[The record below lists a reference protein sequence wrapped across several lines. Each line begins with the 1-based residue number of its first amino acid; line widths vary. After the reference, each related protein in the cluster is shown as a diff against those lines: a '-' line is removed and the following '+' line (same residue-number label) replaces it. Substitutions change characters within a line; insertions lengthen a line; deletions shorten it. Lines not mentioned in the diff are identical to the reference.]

1 MRTVLLASLRT
12 HTRRYVAALLAV
24 GIAVAFVVVTDA
36 LASSARGGLTGEIGK
51 PYEGADLVVSGSG
64 LDAWPS
70 NEGVEAVVAHAAEVG
85 DSAAP
90 LAATW
95 QPLARPDGTGI
106 SPEAAVGTWSDD
118 PDLVWQDLVAGRGA
132 QAPDEAVADA
142 SAAQANDVEVGD
154 EVVVGEGEDA
164 VTVTVV
170 GLADGTTMQPAALWL
185 PFATLT
191 AATENWYADGV
202 PYAVADG
209 GDVDAA
215 AAALVALG
223 DDGEGSGAGSGAE
236 SGEGSGAGSGAGSG
250 EGSGEGSG
258 ADAAVPV
265 GTLTT
270 WAPEEVA
277 EDRLEKANQSVDV
290 LAMVALLFG
299 AIAGVVSVMVIANT
313 FSILFAQRQRDL
325 ALLRCVGAT
334 RRQVRRSVR
343 LEAFVVGVVAS
354 LVGLALGAAVG
365 FGAVS
370 VLRAT
375 VDFPL
380 GAVAPS
386 PLWWAAAFVGGVL
399 TTVVSAWVPTRTATR
414 VPPLAALRPEA
425 APSLRTTAGRLRIAL
440 GVLVLDAG
448 VAGLVASVVLEQV
461 LVMVVGGTAFF
472 AGVVLLGPV
481 LVPALLRLVGL
492 AVRRTGPAARIA
504 GDNAVRNPRRTAAT
518 TASLLIGVTLTTAV
532 LTGMAS
538 ARSATDAEL
547 DKQYPVDVTVAT
559 DGGPLP
565 AEVAER
571 ATALRGL
578 AAAVVVPGGQAD
590 VRPVLDETLRD
601 LPAEEV
607 WALSD
612 LAVVAPGAASD
623 RAALDDVVR
632 GDLATAVPGDDEIV
646 VPADLAGSQAV
657 PARLDL
663 VTPSG
668 TVTLT
673 PRFADSAWG
682 SAAIVSPA
690 TLQRLVG
697 DDTSP
702 YAVWLA
708 VDDGADLDDLL
719 ADLDAVVAGTGA
731 SADPLIEQRN
741 WVDTQLDVVLVA
753 VVGLLGV
760 GVLIALVGIGNTL
773 GLSVLERSREN
784 ALLRALGLTRGQL
797 RRTLAAEGALLSVV
811 ATLLGTAVGVLF
823 AAVGVRVMIAPAI
836 TDASLVLPVGQLGA
850 VVLVAGLAGLVA
862 CVLPA
867 RRAARVA
874 PAAGLSAD

>member
-12 HTRRYVAALLAV
+12 HTRRYVASLLAV

-51 PYEGADLVVSGSG
+51 PYEGADLVVAGSG
-64 LDAWPS
+64 LDSWPS
-70 NEGVEAVVAHAAEVG
+70 TEGVEAVVAHARETG
-85 DSAAP
+85 GSAAP
-90 LAATW
+90 LATTW
-95 QPLARPDGTGI
+95 QPLARPDGTRI
-106 SPEAAVGTWSDD
+106 SSEAAVGAWPDD

-132 QAPDEAVADA
+132 QAPDEVVADA

-154 EVVVGEGEDA
+154 EVVVGEVDGA
-164 VTVTVV
+164 ATVTVV
-170 GLADGTTMQPAALWL
+170 GLADGTTMQPATLWL

-191 AATENWYADGV
+191 ATTENWYAESV
-202 PYAVADG
+202 PYAVAEG
-209 GDVDAA
+209 SDVDAA
-215 AAALVALG
+215 AADLAALG
-223 DDGEGSGAGSGAE
+223 DDGEGAGSGSA
-236 SGEGSGAGSGAGSG
+236 AGTD
-250 EGSGEGSG
+250 
-258 ADAAVPV
+258 DAAPV
-265 GTLTT
+265 GALTT
-270 WAPEEVA
+270 WTPEEVA
-277 EDRLEKANQSVDV
+277 EDRLETANQSVDV

-299 AIAGVVSVMVIANT
+299 AIAAVVSVMVIANT

-343 LEAFVVGVVAS
+343 LEALAVGVVAS

-365 FGAVS
+365 FGAVA

-380 GAVAPS
+380 GPVVPS
-386 PLWWAAAFVGGVL
+386 PAWWAAAFVGGVL

-425 APSLRTTAGRLRIAL
+425 VPSLRTTAGRLRVAL
-440 GVLVLDAG
+440 GVLVLGAG
-448 VAGLVASVVLEQV
+448 AAGLVASVVLEEV

-532 LTGMAS
+532 LTGTAS

-547 DKQYPVDVTVAT
+547 DQQYPVDVTVAT

-565 AEVAER
+565 ADVAER

-578 AAAVVVPGGQAD
+578 TAAVVVPGGRAD

-601 LPAEEV
+601 LPAEEI
-607 WALSD
+607 WAPAD
-612 LAVVAPGAASD
+612 LAVVAPGSVSD

-632 GDLATAVPGDDEIV
+632 GDMATAVPADDEIV
-646 VPADLAGSQAV
+646 VPADLAASQAV
-657 PARLDL
+657 PARIDL

-690 TLQRLVG
+690 TLQRLLG

-702 YAVWLA
+702 YAAWLA

-823 AAVGVRVMIAPAI
+823 AAVGVRVMVAPSIA
-836 TDASLVLPVGQLGA
+836 DASLVLPVGQLGA